1 MTFLLAPHDF
11 AIALGEAHVKQ
22 KFPDER
28 SLSRAISHA
37 WYLVAD
43 RNLKSEH
50 QKKDR
55 SCEFVACTDYSA
67 TAIQS
72 IQTLSEH
79 SSTLD
84 FTYSTVADNRLCF
97 LLQAN
102 YDEIEGLLRSPALSL
117 VAPVPSV
124 LKFDLSLHHLLDLTK
139 EPNHIPVDQM
149 NFGPLSAA
157 YKRIVENKYIALSVL
172 FRSGT
177 NREQLQQIV
186 ESWRHQMDSQE
197 FEPSRLWDEFYW
209 TSNYDDSVDKL
220 RDASLGKTRSVKGFS
235 SADFSGDVLQSS
247 VNTFA
252 TATTDDTSRPAM
264 SMSHLQRQEYWRK
277 RQLAV
282 DRLRRE
288 DLLGQHCGWRLP
300 HHELEV
306 TYRRDNIIMKLPAQ
320 TVEDLLER

>member
-1 MTFLLAPHDF
+1 MP
-11 AIALGEAHVKQ
+11 
-22 KFPDER
+22 
-28 SLSRAISHA
+28 
-37 WYLVAD
+37 
-43 RNLKSEH
+43 
-50 QKKDR
+50 
-55 SCEFVACTDYSA
+55 
-67 TAIQS
+67 
-72 IQTLSEH
+72 
-79 SSTLD
+79 SS
-84 FTYSTVADNRLCF
+84 
-97 LLQAN
+97 
-102 YDEIEGLLRSPALSL
+102 
-117 VAPVPSV
+117 
-124 LKFDLSLHHLLDLTK
+124 
-139 EPNHIPVDQM
+139 
-149 NFGPLSAA
+149 
-157 YKRIVENKYIALSVL
+157 
-172 FRSGT
+172 
-177 NREQLQQIV
+177 
-186 ESWRHQMDSQE
+186 
-197 FEPSRLWDEFYW
+197 LWDEFYW

-220 RDASLGKTRSVKGFS
+220 RDASLEKTRSVKGFS